1 MTRRL
6 IPASVLLMALVAAG
20 CGGGG
25 ATRVDP
31 SAPQTRPEQ
40 IVRVASSS
48 SSSSAASTGSATAP
62 AGPQHA
68 ELPRPGDQEELWLT
82 RGRKLWA
89 TVRYQ
94 PWTPAAPAYL
104 VRALRHGPDAAER
117 AFGVA
122 TAVPAATVIHSVT
135 IARGVATADLSA
147 NFIGGPPGQKRL
159 RLAQLTYTLTQ
170 FACAHSVQLEIDGTP
185 SGYRMTRQTFR
196 ALLPPI
202 AVTSPAVGGTIG
214 PGSEIRGIT
223 PYSNANVSI
232 KLLDARGSSI
242 IDGSS
247 SFGCSAGCFGS
258 FDLSIDQLPTGQY
271 GPGTILLSVNPQ
283 TAGISGDSQP
293 TLSMPVRLAPTFRV
307 LAPASGA
314 SLTSPMHVR
323 FESALPHG
331 GAVQVVL
338 YDARF
343 HRLARR
349 VVTGLCPLG
358 GFCPSTA
365 SAYAHVT
372 LPFSVAGVQPGY
384 LVLKPLR
391 ASAGEQNDVVEIP
404 VTLSGG

>member
-170 FACAHSVQLEIDGTP
+170 FAGAHSVQLEIDGTP

-223 PYSNANVSI
+223 P
-232 KLLDARGSSI
+232 LERERLDQAARRTRLV
-242 IDGSS
+242 DHRRE
-247 SFGCSAGCFGS
+247 
-258 FDLSIDQLPTGQY
+258 QL
-271 GPGTILLSVNPQ
+271 
-283 TAGISGDSQP
+283 
-293 TLSMPVRLAPTFRV
+293 VRLQRGV
-307 LAPASGA
+307 LRIVRPEHRPASDRA
-314 SLTSPMHVR
+314 VR
-323 FESALPHG
+323 AWHHP
-331 GAVQVVL
+331 
-338 YDARF
+338 
-343 HRLARR
+343 
-349 VVTGLCPLG
+349 
-358 GFCPSTA
+358 
-365 SAYAHVT
+365 
-372 LPFSVAGVQPGY
+372 
-384 LVLKPLR
+384 PLR
-391 ASAGEQNDVVEIP
+391 EPADRRHQR
-404 VTLSGG
+404 